1 MTKLDSDT
9 SGRSTLFPGSFFFPG
24 GTLRTLQFMRVRSD
38 KIFAILE
45 TFFHVI
51 TRVTRDLNV
60 DYLSFP
66 TFSLKAVLPLCLL
79 ISDAFVAFED
89 LQLLTL
95 GFTLIVGKEPTV
107 RSA

>member
-1 MTKLDSDT
+1 
-9 SGRSTLFPGSFFFPG
+9 
-24 GTLRTLQFMRVRSD
+24 MRAHSD

-45 TFFHVI
+45 AFFPL
-51 TRVTRDLNV
+51 VTRDLNV
-60 DYLSFP
+60 DCLSFL
-66 TFSLKAVLPLCLL
+66 TFPLRAVLPLYLL
-79 ISDAFVAFED
+79 ISDANVAFED

>member
-1 MTKLDSDT
+1 
-9 SGRSTLFPGSFFFPG
+9 
-24 GTLRTLQFMRVRSD
+24 MRAHSD

-45 TFFHVI
+45 AFFPLVA
-51 TRVTRDLNV
+51 RDLNV
-60 DYLSFP
+60 DCLSFL
-66 TFSLKAVLPLCLL
+66 TFLTFPLRAVLPLYLL
-79 ISDAFVAFED
+79 ISDANVAFED

>member
-9 SGRSTLFPGSFFFPG
+9 SGRSTLFPGSFFLPR
-24 GTLRTLQFMRVRSD
+24 GTLRTPQFMRAHSD
-38 KIFAILE
+38 KIFALLE
-45 TFFHVI
+45 AFFPLI
-51 TRVTRDLNV
+51 TRDLNV
-60 DYLSFP
+60 DHLSFP
-66 TFSLKAVLPLCLL
+66 TFSPTAVLPLCIL
-79 ISDAFVAFED
+79 ISDAYVAFED

>member
-1 MTKLDSDT
+1 
-9 SGRSTLFPGSFFFPG
+9 
-24 GTLRTLQFMRVRSD
+24 MRAHSD

-45 TFFHVI
+45 AFFPL
-51 TRVTRDLNV
+51 VTRDLNV
-60 DYLSFP
+60 HFLSFP
-66 TFSLKAVLPLCLL
+66 TFSLRAVLHLCLL
-79 ISDAFVAFED
+79 ISDAYVAFED

>member
-9 SGRSTLFPGSFFFPG
+9 SGRSTLFPGSFFLPR
-24 GTLRTLQFMRVRSD
+24 GTLRTPQFMRAHSD

-45 TFFHVI
+45 AFFPL
-51 TRVTRDLNV
+51 VTRDLNV
-60 DYLSFP
+60 DCLSFL
-66 TFSLKAVLPLCLL
+66 TFPLLLPLYLL
-79 ISDAFVAFED
+79 ISDANVAFED